1 MDLFSELQKMN
12 ILLIDDDEW
21 IRHSMGIFFEF
32 EGCHLDA
39 LETAE
44 EGLEELKRKDYEV
57 IIVDYRLPGMDGLEF
72 LKLIQ
77 ASSLHAIKILITA
90 YGSKDIMSEAHELG
104 VQDVIKKPFTIDS
117 IEESLWR
124 LLKEREKKN
133 LKLNITH
140 SKRSS
145 SLRKD
150 QGEPNL

>member
-32 EGCHLDA
+32 EGCHLDT

-44 EGLEELKRKDYEV
+44 EGLEKIKRQDYEV

-77 ASSLHAIKILITA
+77 ASSLHKIKILITA
-90 YGSKDIMSEAHELG
+90 YGSKDIMSKAHELG
-104 VQDVIKKPFTIDS
+104 VRDVIKKPFTIDS

-124 LLKEREKKN
+124 LLKEREQKNSKPNVKHSDKK
-133 LKLNITH
+133 KKKGSI
-140 SKRSS
+140 
-145 SLRKD
+145 
-150 QGEPNL
+150 